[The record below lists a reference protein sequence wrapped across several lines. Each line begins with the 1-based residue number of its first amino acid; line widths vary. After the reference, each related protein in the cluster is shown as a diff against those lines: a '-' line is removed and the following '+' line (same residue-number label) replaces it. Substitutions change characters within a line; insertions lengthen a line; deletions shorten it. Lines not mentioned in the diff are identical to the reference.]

1 MGSGKVDDGKVD
13 DAKHGDIKVEDT
25 DDGGGEETEDE
36 DQNDTK
42 VSLKS
47 WHSLLLFIVYH
58 VPFISIFGFHMSG
71 GYRGAWG
78 GGSVD
83 FAFSLTH
90 TRLFFFFFFF

>member
-13 DAKHGDIKVEDT
+13 DAKHDDTKVEDT

-58 VPFISIFGFHMSG
+58 VLFISIFGFHMSG

-78 GGSVD
+78 GG
-83 FAFSLTH
+83 FS
-90 TRLFFFFFFF
+90 